1 MTEPAT
7 PPPSAPPGLPVVTP
21 TRVVCA
27 VLLGLPF
34 VALLWVSSYSRLT
47 PAFIGIPF
55 FYWYQLAWV
64 IVSALFTAAVFVLI
78 RREEAARKALL
89 TQAPPTA
96 GEPS

>member
-1 MTEPAT
+1 MAEPAT
-7 PPPSAPPGLPVVTP
+7 PSPPTPPRPPLVTP

-27 VLLGLPF
+27 FLLGLPF

-64 IVSALFTAAVFVLI
+64 IVSALFTAAAFVLI
-78 RREEAARKALL
+78 RREEAARKVLL
-89 TQAPPTA
+89 TER
-96 GEPS
+96 EPS